1 VGVLPNYQ
9 TMMARRIY
17 SVMPILHLSNILMTR
32 AILTHKVRLV
42 SNPAVI
48 HRVNG
53 TEGLVKKKFRQLLQ
67 WYEEVTGMDEVR
79 IAQNR
84 VLEAEEKFISAQERR
99 REASTL
105 VSAIQSKLKDLYAEL
120 DSTTRGEERY
130 VHLVTQEHSVLK
142 EEKAA
147 VQEFQRY
154 EREEREYFAALS
166 SAVKESH
173 EKERAQAERTKYW
186 SIIGSIIGTVIGIV
200 GSSVNS
206 EMKMKELR
214 KLIRESLQKYEGQY
228 VLANVPETLSR
239 HEKELSMIVNEMKNV
254 TPGPSDHVLGHLN
267 ELIHTLDNK
276 VNSETTTTSEMFD
289 ELSKSIKKQEACFEK
304 NFKEMKSMITSQNI
318 QIGDDKVVVLP
329 YGADERLQ
337 QQLQK
342 FQFIVTCCTIASII
356 VPLLCKYF

>member
-1 VGVLPNYQ
+1 
-9 TMMARRIY
+9 MARRIY
-17 SVMPILHLSNILMTR
+17 SVMPILHLSNILLTR
-32 AILTHKVRLV
+32 AILTQKVRLV
-42 SNPAVI
+42 SNPAVV
-48 HRVNG
+48 HGVNS
-53 TEGLVKKKFRQLLQ
+53 TERLVRKKFRQLLQ
-67 WYEEVTGMDEVR
+67 WYEEATGMDEVR

-84 VLEAEEKFISAQERR
+84 VLEAEEKFVSAQERR

-105 VSAIQSKLKDLYAEL
+105 VSAVQSKLKDLYAEL
-120 DSTTRGEERY
+120 DNTTRGEERY
-130 VHLVTQEHSVLK
+130 VHLITQEHSVLK

-154 EREEREYFAALS
+154 ELEEREYFAALS

-214 KLIRESLQKYEGQY
+214 KLMRESLQKYEGQN
-228 VLANVPETLSR
+228 VSANVPQALSR
-239 HEKELSMIVNEMKNV
+239 HEKELSVIVNEMKSV
-254 TPGPSDHVLGHLN
+254 TSGSSYHILDRLN
-267 ELIHTLDNK
+267 ELVHTLDNK
-276 VNSETTTTSEMFD
+276 VKTETTTSNMID
-289 ELSKSIKKQEACFEK
+289 ELLKSLKKQEVCFEK
-304 NFKEMKSMITSQNI
+304 NLKEMKSIVSSQNI
-318 QIGDDKVVVLP
+318 QIGDDKVVVLS

-342 FQFIVTCCTIASII
+342 FKLLVTCCTVASIV
-356 VPLLCKYF
+356 VPLLCKYFELV